1 MTEAAMRSAFT
12 ARSFIEGDSR
22 SPWILREK
30 AFRRARVGAP
40 ILDERRKAGSDG
52 PVALPAKPGNILAHD
67 KDSASELRGDQPDRL
82 GSAHSLPFIP
92 AGAAMQTLT
101 VELGDRSYPICIG
114 AGILEGLGSRLPGIT
129 KGRRAAVIT
138 NPVVAKLYRDR
149 VVESLQQAGIETVV
163 IEVPDGEE
171 HKNLAWLTFLFDRLL
186 DARLDR
192 ESAII
197 ALGGGVIGDL
207 AGFTAATFL
216 RGVPL
221 VQVPTTLLAQ
231 VDSSVGGKT
240 AVNHPAGKNLIGAF
254 YQPRLVWADVRTLQ
268 TLPGRELRAGMAE
281 VIKYGATLSAPL
293 FELLEEHLESVLE
306 LEEEQLVDV
315 VRQCCALKAQVVAQ
329 DETESGFRAVL
340 NFGHT
345 AGHAIEMLTE
355 YRQYLHGEAV
365 AAGMAFA
372 ARLSSARGFCTPQ
385 AAKRVIRLLER
396 AGLPIDVPRELLG
409 QPLAV
414 AMETDKKAAGGKI
427 KFVCLEEI
435 GKARFELLTA
445 EEIVAGVEPG
455 NG

>member
-1 MTEAAMRSAFT
+1 
-12 ARSFIEGDSR
+12 
-22 SPWILREK
+22 
-30 AFRRARVGAP
+30 
-40 ILDERRKAGSDG
+40 
-52 PVALPAKPGNILAHD
+52 
-67 KDSASELRGDQPDRL
+67 
-82 GSAHSLPFIP
+82 
-92 AGAAMQTLT
+92 MQTLT
-101 VELGDRSYPICIG
+101 VDLGDRSYPICIG
-114 AGILEGLGSRLPGIT
+114 AGILEGLGARLPAIT

-138 NPVVAKLYRDR
+138 NPVVAQLYRDP
-149 VVESLQQAGIETVV
+149 VVGSLQKAGIEAVV

-186 DARLDR
+186 EARLDR

-268 TLPGRELRAGMAE
+268 TLSRRELRAGMAE
-281 VIKYGATLSAPL
+281 VIKYGAALSRPL
-293 FELLEEHLESVLE
+293 FELLEKRLESVLA
-306 LEEEQLVDV
+306 LQDDLLVDV
-315 VRQCCALKAQVVAQ
+315 VRRCCRLKAKVVAQ
-329 DETESGFRAVL
+329 DERESGLRAVL

-345 AGHAIEMLTE
+345 AGHAVEMLTE

-365 AAGMAFA
+365 AMGMAFA
-372 ARLSSARGFCTPQ
+372 ARLSNARGLCRPQ
-385 AAKRVIRLLER
+385 VAQRVIRLLQR
-396 AGLPIDVPRELLG
+396 AGLPVDIPQELFG

-435 GKARFELLTA
+435 GRARFELLTA
-445 EEIVAGVEPG
+445 EEIVAGVEHG
-455 NG
+455 ER